1 MTSPVSPSDS
11 LDAGAT
17 RPRLDS
23 VDLLRG
29 LIMVLMALDHTRD
42 FFTNANFDPLDL
54 SRTNAA
60 LFMTRWI
67 THFCA
72 PVFTFLA
79 GTGAFLAT
87 TRGKTKAQLS
97 WFLLTRGLWLAF
109 LEVTWV
115 RCLGW
120 EFNFDFHS
128 IGVGTLWSIGWS
140 MVVLSALVFL
150 PTWAV
155 TLFGVAMIAI
165 HNAFDWVKPEG
176 LGPLGWLW
184 TVLHVSQSFQP
195 APGFRFAVGY
205 PLIPW
210 IGVVAAGYGF
220 GELLLLEPT
229 ERRKWIF
236 RLGIAITLLFVL
248 LRFTNLYGN
257 SIYGSSRH
265 WSVQKNFLYTIFSFI
280 DCHKYPPSLL
290 FLLMTIG
297 PALVVLSL
305 LDRGTPRLLWPF
317 LVFGRVPLFYYLLH
331 LPLIHALAVLV
342 AYARFGHAKWL
353 FVSPFNPTAPPPDN
367 GFGLPIVYLVWIAVV
382 LVLYPV
388 CRWFAEVK
396 RRRHD
401 PWLSY
406 L

>member
-11 LDAGAT
+11 LDAA

-60 LFMTRWI
+60 LFMTRWL

-79 GTGAFLAT
+79 GTGAFLAS
-87 TRGKTKAQLS
+87 TRGKTKPQLA
-97 WFLLTRGLWLAF
+97 WFLLSRGLWLAF

-120 EFNFDFHS
+120 EFNFGFHA

-155 TLFGVAMIAI
+155 TLFGVAVIFG
-165 HNAFDWVKPEG
+165 HNALDWVKPDQ
-176 LGPLGWLW
+176 LGPIGWLW
-184 TVLHVSQSFQP
+184 QVMHVSGEIRSGGG
-195 APGFRFAVGY
+195 GFRFGVGY

-220 GELLLLEPT
+220 G
-229 ERRKWIF
+229 
-236 RLGIAITLLFVL
+236 
-248 LRFTNLYGN
+248 
-257 SIYGSSRH
+257 
-265 WSVQKNFLYTIFSFI
+265 TI
-280 DCHKYPPSLL
+280 
-290 FLLMTIG
+290 
-297 PALVVLSL
+297 
-305 LDRGTPRLLWPF
+305 
-317 LVFGRVPLFYYLLH
+317 
-331 LPLIHALAVLV
+331 
-342 AYARFGHAKWL
+342 
-353 FVSPFNPTAPPPDN
+353 
-367 GFGLPIVYLVWIAVV
+367 
-382 LVLYPV
+382 
-388 CRWFAEVK
+388 
-396 RRRHD
+396 
-401 PWLSY
+401 
-406 L
+406 